1 MSRPGGVRN
10 PIAICAGGTGG
21 HLFPAEALSAELKS
35 RGYPIVLLTDGRG
48 LKFGDTFACD
58 DIFQIPSSTLSVRS
72 PVKAIA
78 GLARIVAGIVK
89 SLRVLKNSRACAI
102 AGFGG
107 YPTLPPLVA
116 ARLLGLPAC
125 LHEQN
130 AVMGRANRFLAR
142 FASLLALSFDNT
154 QKAPAGEGLRII
166 TTGNPVRQQV
176 IDLRGSAY
184 VPAVGAE
191 DFRVLVF
198 GGSQGASVFADIVPA
213 SLNLLP
219 IKTKKRLIVTQQCRA
234 EDIEKVKSAYLE
246 AGIETDIAAFF
257 PNLPELMADAHLVV
271 ARSGAS
277 TLSEL
282 TIIGRPSVLV
292 PLPGSLD
299 NDQRENARA
308 LEAAG
313 GAWVVEQSEFKPE
326 QLAKMLERFLHE
338 PDLLI
343 KAARAAHQCGRPDA
357 VKNLADALEEIAR
370 EKGDK

>member
-1 MSRPGGVRN
+1 MARFDGVRS

-48 LKFGDTFACD
+48 LKFGDRFACD
-58 DIFQIPSSTLSVRS
+58 DIFQIPSSSLSVRS
-72 PVKAIA
+72 PLKAIA
-78 GLARIVAGIVK
+78 GLARIVAGIIK
-89 SLRVLKNSRACAI
+89 SVRILKNVHACAI

-107 YPTLPPLVA
+107 YPSLPPMVA
-116 ARLLGLPAC
+116 GYLLGLPAC

-142 FASLLALSFDNT
+142 FASLLALSFDTT
-154 QKAPAGEGLRII
+154 QKAPAGKRLRII
-166 TTGNPVRQQV
+166 TTGNPVRRQV
-176 IDLRGSAY
+176 INLRDNTYA
-184 VPAVGAE
+184 PAASDE
-191 DFRVLVF
+191 DFRLLVF
-198 GGSQGASVFADIVPA
+198 GGSQGASVFSDIVPA

-219 IKTKKRLIVTQQCRA
+219 IKTKKRLRVTQQCRA
-234 EDIEKVKSAYLE
+234 EDIEKVKSAYHE
-246 AGIETDIAAFF
+246 AGIETDVAAFF
-257 PNLPELMADAHLVV
+257 PNLPELMAGAHLVV

-282 TIIGRPSVLV
+282 TIIGRPSVLI

-326 QLAKMLERFLHE
+326 RLAKMLERFLHE

-343 KAARAAHQCGRPDA
+343 TAARAAHQCGRPDA
-357 VKNLADALEEIAR
+357 VKHLADALEEIAA
-370 EKGDK
+370 DKRG